1 MSFVSLCHEPSAGVV
16 DNLEFKIKKEG
27 SYNYEYKK
35 GSSISRTKPNRDDA
49 GQSSSFVTL

>member
-1 MSFVSLCHEPSAGVV
+1 MLYVTIRAGATWGLCHEPSAGVV

-35 GSSISRTKPNRDDA
+35 GLRPQPHYA
-49 GQSSSFVTL
+49 

>member
-1 MSFVSLCHEPSAGVV
+1 MLYEKCYEPSADVV

-35 GSSISRTKPNRDDA
+35 GLRPQPHYA
-49 GQSSSFVTL
+49 